1 MIIICTV
8 MFYLLSVPVNPERF
22 VGGLGGAMMAVIIVS
37 ALMAAAVPAAAS
49 GAYYKR

>member
-8 MFYLLSVPVNPERF
+8 MFYLLSVPDNPEQF
-22 VGGLGGAMMAVIIVS
+22 VSGLGGAMMAVIIVS

-49 GAYYKR
+49 GAYIKR